1 MIDTTQLIQTAIK
14 NQDNI
19 KTKVYRAIKAEE
31 LLFCTKKG
39 QDLTDVAQLDI
50 LKKLKAR
57 YIDSIEQYRNNNRPD
72 LVEEESKELNV
83 LLDLMPEAASKE
95 FIEEFLKSQYSTPI
109 SQKNMGRIIK
119 ELKEK
124 FPINDGQ
131 EIFAIVSKYIG

>member
-95 FIEEFLKSQYSTPI
+95 FIEELLKSQYSTPI